1 MALEVRL
8 KPVETLLFR
17 SDVVAVGK
25 FRCDAADP
33 LFRDCGPCNHHTF
46 VFPRTF
52 TKIHQEGRA
61 PFVAGPGS
69 VVLYNQHQR
78 YTRTEL
84 SGVDASDWYTLADD
98 VLFELTGRDA
108 PPFTVGEVPAGSRE
122 YLEQRMI
129 FDALDRGDALDP
141 LHVDETMLRILSSVV
156 GRRLRHQ
163 PSRAQR
169 DAVESVREQIAR
181 DPSRNTPLRAL
192 ARSCGLSPFQ
202 LCRLFRA
209 RTGSTLTRYRHTLRL
224 HLALE
229 RLREVPVDL
238 TTLALDLGYSS
249 HSHFTAAFRR
259 QFGSTPSQFRAL

>member
-1 MALEVRL
+1 MTLEVRL

-17 SDVVAVGK
+17 SEVVAVGK
-25 FRCDAADP
+25 FRCHAADP
-33 LFRDCGPCNHHTF
+33 LFRDSGPCSHHTF

-52 TKIHQEGRA
+52 TKIHQEGRP
-61 PFVAGPGS
+61 PFVAGPAS

-78 YTRTEL
+78 YTRTEMN
-84 SGVDASDWYTLADD
+84 GVDASDWYTLADD
-98 VLFELTGRDA
+98 VLFELTGRDG
-108 PPFTVGEVPAGSRE
+108 PPFAVGEVPAGSPE
-122 YLEQRMI
+122 YLEQRRI
-129 FDALDRGDALDP
+129 FDALDRGDAVDP
-141 LHVDETMLRILSSVV
+141 LHVDETMLRILSRVM
-156 GRRLRHQ
+156 GCRPRRP

-169 DAVESVREQIAR
+169 DAVESVREQIAG
-181 DPSRNTPLRAL
+181 DPAGNTPLRAL

-209 RTGSTLTRYRHTLRL
+209 HIGSTLTRYRHTLRL

-229 RLREVPVDL
+229 RLRDVPVDL
-238 TTLALDLGYSS
+238 TALALDLGYSS